1 LSRVLFKA
9 VEERRAVSSI
19 DDERKEVRAQR
30 HDFIKEY
37 YKMATMDLDRHLKG
51 GWQAI
56 AVLAG
61 GAAILT
67 AGHDGKIGLPIAT
80 TIALATA
87 IWAALTVIDANYWSL
102 RAIAFLAN
110 VEAIYFSK
118 DDRRYFNPYMGYHP
132 PFKLLNSLRY
142 LLWLSLIFGAATLL
156 GMLWEII
163 TYYPTP
169 GFIVEKLRIIN
180 PIRFLFWSIPVFTG
194 LWGGIWIIAS
204 YRKRLKDYI
213 DFSHESPGPGVR
225 LNLEEQWHVTLE
237 PLTGTNPPLL
247 EKNTQAG
254 THRQL
259 EQLADRLEA
268 CWRPAIAISIVFTV
282 LYVVALIEKVLWR

>member
-1 LSRVLFKA
+1 MMSRVLFGEL
-9 VEERRAVSSI
+9 EEGQFVSNA
-19 DDERKEVRAQR
+19 DEERKEVRAQR

-110 VEAIYFSK
+110 VEAIYFSI

-156 GMLWEII
+156 DMLWEII

-169 GFIVEKLRIIN
+169 GLILAKLRVID
-180 PIRFLFWSIPVFTG
+180 PLRFLFGVSPSCRGCGEVSG
-194 LWGGIWIIAS
+194 SSHVIAN
-204 YRKRLKDYI
+204 
-213 DFSHESPGPGVR
+213 G
-225 LNLEEQWHVTLE
+225 
-237 PLTGTNPPLL
+237 
-247 EKNTQAG
+247 
-254 THRQL
+254 
-259 EQLADRLEA
+259 
-268 CWRPAIAISIVFTV
+268 
-282 LYVVALIEKVLWR
+282 